1 MHEINYIVCKRYF
14 KYALKFLKGDINPL
28 IHKTVRHYNIAVIGL
43 GYVIG
48 VGEKNPGTR
57 DIVPQILRDR
67 DHPETRRQGRRQ
79 GGGGR

>member
-43 GYVIG
+43 GYVG
-48 VGEKNPGTR
+48 LPLALVVSRFFRTFVSQTPP
-57 DIVPQILRDR
+57 VSQ
-67 DHPETRRQGRRQ
+67 
-79 GGGGR
+79 